1 MKFSAALIIAMVPAW
16 CAIASGVPVTFHV
29 TVPDS
34 TPKDD
39 VVYLAGNAKE
49 LGNWKADGVALK
61 KSEKGPHVVTL
72 DLPAGAKLE
81 FKVTRGTW
89 QSVEKDGNG
98 NEIANRTYTVPTKE
112 AHVTLVV
119 ERWASDEAAN
129 VGPTVT
135 GQLVLHEK
143 FASKV
148 FGNER
153 TIRVWL
159 PPGYD
164 STDKARRYTV
174 LYLQDGQN
182 CFDRA
187 TSAFGHEWQLD
198 ETATRLIHE
207 GKIEPIIMV
216 GIDNVGLGRITE
228 YTPVSAVNEGSI
240 VGGEAQKY
248 AQFLFDEVKPFV
260 DRTYRTKPDRDHTAV
275 GGSSLGGLVSLEIG
289 RTHAD
294 KVSRI
299 ACVSTSLWWA
309 DEWMLKQDLS
319 GLKTVKVWSDMG
331 TKERAFIEQTEANLR
346 QARALAEKLKTL
358 GVENEY
364 YEAPEASHNE
374 QSWAARA
381 DRILV
386 YLFPAKKD

>member
-1 MKFSAALIIAMVPAW
+1 MNISAACIFATLIAM
-16 CAIASGVPVTFHV
+16 CASALAVPVTFHV
-29 TVPDS
+29 TVPES

-39 VVYLAGNAKE
+39 VVYLAGNAQE

-81 FKVTRGTW
+81 FKLTRGTW
-89 QSVEKDGNG
+89 QTVEKDADG
-98 NEIANRTYTVPTKE
+98 NEVANRTYTVPAKE

-129 VGPTVT
+129 VGPSVT

-164 STDKARRYTV
+164 ITDKARRYPV

-198 ETATRLIHE
+198 ETATRLIAE

-216 GIDNVGLGRITE
+216 GIDNVGAGRINE
-228 YTPVSAVNEGSI
+228 YTPVQAVEQGAL
-240 VGGEAQKY
+240 VGGDAAKY

-275 GGSSLGGLVSLEIG
+275 CGSSLGGLVSLEIG

-294 KVSRI
+294 LVSRI

-309 DEWMLKQDLS
+309 DEWMLQQDLS
-319 GLKTVKVWSDMG
+319 ALKTVKVWSDMG
-331 TKERAFIEQTEANLR
+331 TKERASPEQTQANLR

-358 GVENEY
+358 SVENEY
-364 YEAPEASHNE
+364 YEAPDATHNE

-381 DRILV
+381 DRILL
-386 YLFPAKKD
+386 YLFPQQ